1 MFSCLFLLVSFLNIL
16 RSLHVSACD
25 YSCLDKPV
33 MTPSRL
39 VVKFGDPTSATCV
52 ACQQACFP
60 LDDSI
65 RNMEASLGTSNING
79 NTVTWTVN
87 RMTVWDLT
95 PKCYYT
101 TIMNDQCCTDLP
113 VTVYKPPESVSFS
126 LNPSGPLTEGSEVTL
141 QCDVQNV
148 APAENLTV
156 TFYRGH
162 TLLGQVKS
170 SNTAKKPVNEIFS
183 MSYNSTKE
191 DNGVQFWC
199 EAKLELGAE
208 GPQPPLVVKSKET
221 TATVYYGLELKV
233 PADPAPIS
241 IIRGEPLHLT
251 CLAEGNPKPW
261 YNWTLPPNRGHSS
274 VTDLKIDSVDFQD
287 GGQYVCTASNIVNSV
302 SVRFDVTVQEN
313 FIPYIIGA
321 VVIAAVVILIAA
333 VVIYTFYYKQNKM
346 GKYQLKDVF
355 RLGSMNPT
363 TIPLC

>member
-1 MFSCLFLLVSFLNIL
+1 MRSSLVLLAASFTTFFCCVNT
-16 RSLHVSACD
+16 CN
-25 YSCLDKPV
+25 YSCPDKPV

-39 VVKFGDPTSATCV
+39 VVKFGDPASATCV
-52 ACQQACFP
+52 ACQKTCFP
-60 LDDSI
+60 LEDSI
-65 RNMEASLGTSNING
+65 INMEASLGTPHKNG
-79 NTVTWTVN
+79 STVTWTVN
-87 RMTVWDLT
+87 QTTEWDLT

-101 TIMNDQCCTDLP
+101 TIMNDQCCTNLP
-113 VTVYKPPESVSFS
+113 VTVYKPPESVSFG

-162 TLLGQVKS
+162 RLLGQVKS
-170 SNTAKKPVNEIFS
+170 NNTAKKPVNETFS
-183 MSYNSTKE
+183 MSYNNTKE

-221 TATVYYGLELKV
+221 TATVHYGPELKV
-233 PADPAPIS
+233 PVDPAPIS

-251 CLAEGNPKPW
+251 CLAEGNPKPR
-261 YNWTLPPNRGHSS
+261 YNWTLPSNRGHIS

-313 FIPYIIGA
+313 VIPYIIGA
-321 VVIAAVVILIAA
+321 VVATAALILIGSG
-333 VVIYTFYYKQNKM
+333 VIYGCYYKQNKM
-346 GKYQLKDVF
+346 GEYRPTDAF
-355 RLGSMNPT
+355 CLGEVRHNT
-363 TIPLC
+363 VIL

>member
-1 MFSCLFLLVSFLNIL
+1 MFSSCLFLTISLLN
-16 RSLHVSACD
+16 SLCGFHVCPD
-25 YSCLDKPV
+25 NPV

-39 VVKFGDPTSATCV
+39 VVKFGDPASATCV

-79 NTVTWTVN
+79 STVTWTVN
-87 RMTVWDLT
+87 QTTEWNLT

-101 TIMNDQCCTDLP
+101 TIMNDQCCTNLP

-162 TLLGQVKS
+162 KLLGQVKS

-183 MSYNSTKE
+183 MSYNNTKE

-199 EAKLELGAE
+199 EAKLVLGAE
-208 GPQPPLVVKSKET
+208 GPQPPLVVKSDNL
-221 TATVYYGLELKV
+221 TATVYCK
-233 PADPAPIS
+233 
-241 IIRGEPLHLT
+241 GEPLHLT
-251 CLAEGNPKPW
+251 CLAEGNPKPR
-261 YNWTLPPNRGHSS
+261 YNWTLPPNRGHIS

-287 GGQYVCTASNIVNSV
+287 GGQYVCTANNTVNSV
-302 SVRFDVTVQEN
+302 SVRFDVTVRGELPQ
-313 FIPYIIGA
+313 
-321 VVIAAVVILIAA
+321 
-333 VVIYTFYYKQNKM
+333 
-346 GKYQLKDVF
+346 D
-355 RLGSMNPT
+355 
-363 TIPLC
+363 

>member
-1 MFSCLFLLVSFLNIL
+1 LEAELRILFALTVQNY
-16 RSLHVSACD
+16 

-221 TATVYYGLELKV
+221 TATVYCKFRETHRLHRLDYQKVEVNETLFRLIIDRLINEPQYFFQRKFDCLGILNHLCSLFCLFLCRKLHPVHNRRRSNCCSCDIDRRSSHLHFLLQTEQDGKV
-233 PADPAPIS
+233 PTKGRFPFGLNESHHD
-241 IIRGEPLHLT
+241 
-251 CLAEGNPKPW
+251 
-261 YNWTLPPNRGHSS
+261 SS
-274 VTDLKIDSVDFQD
+274 LLVKTKSL
-287 GGQYVCTASNIVNSV
+287 
-302 SVRFDVTVQEN
+302 E
-313 FIPYIIGA
+313 
-321 VVIAAVVILIAA
+321 
-333 VVIYTFYYKQNKM
+333 
-346 GKYQLKDVF
+346 
-355 RLGSMNPT
+355 
-363 TIPLC
+363 

>member
-1 MFSCLFLLVSFLNIL
+1 MLSSLVLLAASFTTFFCCVNT
-16 RSLHVSACD
+16 CN
-25 YSCLDKPV
+25 YSCPDNPV

-39 VVKFGDPTSATCV
+39 VVKFGDPASATCV

-79 NTVTWTVN
+79 STVTWTVN
-87 RMTVWDLT
+87 QTTEWNLT

-101 TIMNDQCCTDLP
+101 TIMNDQCCTNLP

-162 TLLGQVKS
+162 KLLGQVKS

-183 MSYNSTKE
+183 MSYNNTKE

-199 EAKLELGAE
+199 EAKLVLGAE
-208 GPQPPLVVKSKET
+208 GPQPPLVVKSDNL
-221 TATVYYGLELKV
+221 TATVYYGPELKV

-251 CLAEGNPKPW
+251 CLAEGNPKPR
-261 YNWTLPPNRGHSS
+261 YNWTLPPNRGHIS

-287 GGQYVCTASNIVNSV
+287 GGQYVCTANNTVNSV
-302 SVRFDVTVQEN
+302 SVRFDVTVREN
-313 FIPYIIGA
+313 SHACLIGGT
-321 VVIAAVVILIAA
+321 IAAVVVLSIVVAIA
-333 VVIYTFYYKQNKM
+333 VYIFYYKPKKM
-346 GKYQLKDVF
+346 GESQL
-355 RLGSMNPT
+355 
-363 TIPLC
+363 